1 MKMESMLKPEL
12 VFITDRVEGTRN
24 LYGQI
29 SRFLKA
35 QGVIGDDKLVK
46 RLFIKR
52 ETLHTTAIG
61 RGAATP
67 HIYSPEFGQFLLAV
81 ALVRQGVDLL
91 APDGQPVH
99 LVFLIMSDE
108 HDVGRHLKTLAHL
121 ARLVSQTDVVEAA
134 KAAEDPAALLA
145 ILLEREKSLL

>member
-1 MKMESMLKPEL
+1 MKLAEALKPEL
-12 VFITDRVEGTRN
+12 VFITDKVESTRN
-24 LYGQI
+24 LYGQV
-29 SRFLKA
+29 SRFLKT
-35 QGVIGDDKLVK
+35 QGVIADDKLVK

-67 HIYSPEFGQFLLAV
+67 HIYSPEFGQFLLSV

-91 APDGQPVH
+91 APDKMPVH

-108 HDVGRHLKTLAHL
+108 HDVGRHLKTLARL
-121 ARLVSQTDVVEAA
+121 ARLVSETDVVEAA
-134 KAAEDPAALLA
+134 KAAKDPAALLA
-145 ILLEREKSLL
+145 ILLEREKTLP